1 LQSVKKG
8 EEDFRTFRKIMSD
21 LLVDIKRRGEP
32 PETDTTIAA
41 HLLRIR
47 DPSTGWFTVLST
59 LAWTQCQSAMARY
72 VLSASCLRMQQP
84 LKGLLSEDK
93 DYTIHLLGF
102 ISLLTFGL
110 KPLPT

>member
-1 LQSVKKG
+1 MQSVKKG

-47 DPSTGWFTVLST
+47 DPSTGGFTVPCT
-59 LAWTQCQSAMARY
+59 
-72 VLSASCLRMQQP
+72 
-84 LKGLLSEDK
+84 
-93 DYTIHLLGF
+93 
-102 ISLLTFGL
+102 
-110 KPLPT
+110 